1 MSDMEDLDRK
11 CSACDGTGRRESG
24 NADVDA
30 LQHEVTRLKWE
41 IADLTEGYGLD
52 LRHRTTI
59 AGEAE
64 AREKVGE
71 LQIELAGKLT
81 ELEAAQEA
89 GSDSA
94 AICPECQGK
103 GFVLTDTGQRLVN
116 FVYRWI
122 HPRR

>member
-1 MSDMEDLDRK
+1 MGDMEELDRK
-11 CSACDGTGRRESG
+11 CSACDGTGRMESG
-24 NADVDA
+24 DADVDSLEHDVA
-30 LQHEVTRLKWE
+30 RLKWE

-52 LRHRTTI
+52 LPHRTT
-59 AGEAE
+59 APGEAE
-64 AREKVGE
+64 AREKVGQ

-81 ELEAAQEA
+81 ELETAQEA

-103 GFVLTDTGQRLVN
+103 GFVLTDIGQRLVN